1 MKILKFL
8 PALILLSFFACT
20 ASQKV
25 IRSYQVS
32 FYTVDTAA
40 GTDTAMQA
48 MLAPYREQEQQA
60 MEQVVCYARTPL
72 SKTQPESTM
81 GNLVI
86 EAQLL
91 AARKLDST
99 IKISV
104 SNYGA
109 MRIPYISPGA
119 VTRGMVYQ
127 MMPFDNQ
134 LVILEIPGEK
144 LQQLC
149 DHIAAWG
156 GWPISGVSF
165 QIKDKKAVHVLA
177 GGKALQ
183 PQHIYKTVTSSY
195 VANGGDY
202 CDFLQD
208 CTRKTYNILV
218 RDTILEY
225 LESLQQE
232 GKELN
237 ISLQNNITYADEP

>member
-1 MKILKFL
+1 MKILKLL
-8 PALILLSFFACT
+8 PVLMLLSISACIT
-20 ASQKV
+20 PRKT

-32 FYTVDTAA
+32 FYTVDTTA
-40 GTDTAMQA
+40 GIDTAMRA
-48 MLAPYREQEQQA
+48 MLAPYQEQERQA
-60 MEQVVCYARTPL
+60 MEQVICYTRAPL
-72 SKTQPESTM
+72 SKSQPESTM
-81 GNLVI
+81 GNLII

-99 IKISV
+99 INISV

-119 VTRGMVYQ
+119 LTRGMVYQ
-127 MMPFDNQ
+127 MMPFDNS
-134 LVILEIPGEK
+134 LVIMEISGEK

-149 DHIAAWG
+149 NHIAAWG
-156 GWPISGVSF
+156 GWPICGVSF
-165 QIKDKKAVHVLA
+165 QIQDKKAIHVLV
-177 GGKALQ
+177 GGKPLQ

-208 CTRKTYNILV
+208 CSRITYNILV

-225 LESLQQE
+225 LERIQQE

-237 ISLQNNITYADEP
+237 ISLQNNITYAD